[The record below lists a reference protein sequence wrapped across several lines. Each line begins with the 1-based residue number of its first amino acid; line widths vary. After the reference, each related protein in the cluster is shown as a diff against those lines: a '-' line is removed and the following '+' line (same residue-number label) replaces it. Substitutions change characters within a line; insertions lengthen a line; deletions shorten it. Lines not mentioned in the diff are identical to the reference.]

1 MGEKEKK
8 KSFAEELLRVLW
20 VIRADM
26 KATRFYTEEL
36 YNMRKEEYDKKK
48 QMDKLEE
55 NYNAKV

>member
-8 KSFAEELLRVLW
+8 RSFAEELLRVLW

-55 NYNAKV
+55 TYNAKV